1 MKYAVLEDLHGNLLL
16 LQGSITTVQT
26 DESDG
31 IVSKSRRPF
40 RRGFLGS
47 TFNEVTLG

>member
-1 MKYAVLEDLHGNLLL
+1 MKDTVLEDLHCNLLL